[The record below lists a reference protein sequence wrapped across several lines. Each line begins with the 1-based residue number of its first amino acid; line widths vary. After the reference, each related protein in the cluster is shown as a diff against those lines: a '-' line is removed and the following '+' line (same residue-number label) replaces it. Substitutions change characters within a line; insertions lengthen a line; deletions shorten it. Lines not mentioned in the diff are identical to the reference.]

1 MKPGPS
7 QFNSLPTLRV
17 SRQLPFSSYKD
28 FFAVME
34 SDLVQQLNA
43 FSVSTP
49 EEKLSNRLTST
60 HLQSRPAQAFFGGST
75 TTTTSTNNNNKPTST
90 SPSWLTEEDN
100 KKQEE
105 DQDEGWGDL
114 PSVHSGISQDYQ
126 FGFNSI
132 LSSNYAPEPKRSV
145 APNSAFARFKHAP
158 VSFTNASSSP
168 PVFGQNSP
176 Q

>member
-1 MKPGPS
+1 M
-7 QFNSLPTLRV
+7 
-17 SRQLPFSSYKD
+17 D
-28 FFAVME
+28 

-60 HLQSRPAQAFFGGST
+60 HLQSRPAQAFFGGT
-75 TTTTSTNNNNKPTST
+75 TTTTTTAATNNNSNSKAPQPMSA

-105 DQDEGWGDL
+105 DQEDEGWGDL
-114 PSVHSGISQDYQ
+114 PSIHSGISQDYQ

-158 VSFTNASSSP
+158 VSFTNASSP
-168 PVFGQNSP
+168 PIFGQDNP

>member
-1 MKPGPS
+1 M
-7 QFNSLPTLRV
+7 
-17 SRQLPFSSYKD
+17 SRQLPFSPHKD
-28 FFAVME
+28 FFAVMD

-60 HLQSRPAQAFFGGST
+60 HLQSRPAQAFFGGT
-75 TTTTSTNNNNKPTST
+75 TTTTTNNSSSKTPQPTSA

-100 KKQEE
+100 KK
-105 DQDEGWGDL
+105 QDEGWGDL